1 MGKLIKVAF
10 TDFEPGFTPE
20 KSLIYRLL
28 LQNYQVEL
36 SKEPDYVFFSNYGE
50 RHLRYDCIRIFCTRE
65 DVTPDFNFCDYAI
78 GLDYITLGD
87 RYFRFPGY
95 YFDRECF
102 AQMNDKTY
110 FTSSNIRSKGSF
122 CGFWYGLDEST
133 PERELF
139 LERLGGYKA
148 IEAAGPLHNTR
159 EGVVSEKQA
168 FLSGCKFTIAFEE
181 CSQIGYTSDVLMQA
195 FAAQTVPIYWGNPFI
210 GREFNTQAFVNCH
223 DFRSW
228 SEVIEAV
235 RRIDQDDEL
244 YLKMMRASALTGPER
259 DIDRM
264 EENLV
269 AFLSSIFD
277 QPLERARRRSR
288 ATALAAFEKRARR
301 KETLWRISPWGWF
314 PSIRHHLSK

>member
-110 FTSSNIRSKGSF
+110 FIPKDQWVDVPMPLWEVIHGM
-122 CGFWYGLDEST
+122 LDRQKIME
-133 PERELF
+133 E
-139 LERLGGYKA
+139 
-148 IEAAGPLHNTR
+148 EA
-159 EGVVSEKQA
+159 KQA
-168 FLSGCKFTIAFEE
+168 SGQHEYPLS
-181 CSQIGYTSDVLMQA
+181 
-195 FAAQTVPIYWGNPFI
+195 
-210 GREFNTQAFVNCH
+210 
-223 DFRSW
+223 
-228 SEVIEAV
+228 AV
-235 RRIDQDDEL
+235 C
-244 YLKMMRASALTGPER
+244 
-259 DIDRM
+259 
-264 EENLV
+264 
-269 AFLSSIFD
+269 
-277 QPLERARRRSR
+277 
-288 ATALAAFEKRARR
+288 
-301 KETLWRISPWGWF
+301 
-314 PSIRHHLSK
+314 